1 MKTKIGFMSDVHLE
15 FGHLD
20 VKNNHNVDLLI
31 LAGDIST
38 PHYWRMNHDSTV
50 RKSKERQLK
59 FFDTVSKEFP
69 QVFYILGN
77 HEHYR
82 GNVNL
87 TEEILKENL
96 AQFKNILVGDKI
108 TLVVNDLVVF
118 GTTLWT
124 DFNNNNSLD
133 LQIAN
138 MGMNDFQI
146 VYNDS
151 GNRFRSQD
159 AYLKHLDS
167 KDFLEKSMSL
177 NAASRKIV
185 VTHHLPSY
193 SVISE
198 GFRDS
203 RLNSA
208 YASNLDD
215 MIMKYSPEL
224 WIHGHSHPPID
235 VMIGNTRVVRNP
247 RGYVGHEHSYEEDKK
262 YSYQLIE
269 L

>member
-1 MKTKIGFMSDVHLE
+1 MLFRSVM
-15 FGHLD
+15 
-20 VKNNHNVDLLI
+20 NHN
-31 LAGDIST
+31 
-38 PHYWRMNHDSTV
+38 NNV
-50 RKSKERQLK
+50 RKAKEIQLK

-69 QVFYILGN
+69 HVLYIPGN

-87 TEEILKENL
+87 TEKILKENL

-108 TLVVNDLVVF
+108 TFVLNDLVIF

-177 NAASRKIV
+177 NAASKIGRAHV
-185 VTHHLPSY
+185 
-193 SVISE
+193 
-198 GFRDS
+198 
-203 RLNSA
+203 
-208 YASNLDD
+208 
-215 MIMKYSPEL
+215 
-224 WIHGHSHPPID
+224 
-235 VMIGNTRVVRNP
+235 
-247 RGYVGHEHSYEEDKK
+247 
-262 YSYQLIE
+262 
-269 L
+269 